1 MIFGPAISFA
11 AVTGFPAWLLVL
23 IVGLVCTIYTSIG
36 GLIAVVINDSIQVS
50 NFYTGKLG
58 APFLRKYFEVFK
70 FSLKSKF
77 KAFVMF
83 LGLAIFI
90 GKGTVDSGGL
100 QHIFTVNQEMGRY
113 LISVDPNPFQV
124 QLIVRYK

>member
-50 NFYTGKLG
+50 NFYTGKLKT
-58 APFLRKYFEVFK
+58 PFLRKYFEVFK
-70 FSLKSKF
+70 FSF
-77 KAFVMF
+77 E
-83 LGLAIFI
+83 I
-90 GKGTVDSGGL
+90 
-100 QHIFTVNQEMGRY
+100 
-113 LISVDPNPFQV
+113 
-124 QLIVRYK
+124 

>member
-1 MIFGPAISFA
+1 
-11 AVTGFPAWLLVL
+11 
-23 IVGLVCTIYTSIG
+23 
-36 GLIAVVINDSIQVS
+36 
-50 NFYTGKLG
+50 
-58 APFLRKYFEVFK
+58 
-70 FSLKSKF
+70 
-77 KAFVMF
+77 MF

-124 QLIVRYK
+124 QLKYK